1 MLPMALSE
9 VLGISLSNMMK
20 KYFNGASDEDD
31 IACRIVED
39 IDQRVTNEEGELW
52 LANESRCLRAEM
64 ELDHQRGDDT
74 F

>member
-9 VLGISLSNMMK
+9 VLGISLSDVMR
-20 KYFNGASDEDD
+20 KYFDIDDEDE
-31 IACRIVED
+31 IACRIADD
-39 IDQRVTNEEGELW
+39 INKRVTEGEGELW
-52 LANESRCLRAEM
+52 LAEEGRHLERDM